1 MKGGANIIG
10 SVHALKQAHD
20 HLISFRNEHP
30 GNRRK
35 GGHARTGA
43 AGQPGTAGRCAAGRG
58 NDNGDKINP
67 PNYLDGK
74 TI

>member
-30 GNRRK
+30 GAT
-35 GGHARTGA
+35 GG
-43 AGQPGTAGRCAAGRG
+43 CAAGRG
-58 NDNGDKINP
+58 DDNGDKM
-67 PNYLDGK
+67 K
-74 TI
+74 HCCK

>member
-30 GNRRK
+30 WNERSK
-35 GGHARTGA
+35 
-43 AGQPGTAGRCAAGRG
+43 AGRKLP
-58 NDNGDKINP
+58 DQDK
-67 PNYLDGK
+67 LDS
-74 TI
+74 

>member
-1 MKGGANIIG
+1 MAVGCLG
-10 SVHALKQAHD
+10 S
-20 HLISFRNEHP
+20 P

-58 NDNGDKINP
+58 NDNGDKMKQCCKDSSKIVP
-67 PNYLDGK
+67 QMFG
-74 TI
+74 

>member
-30 GNRRK
+30 GNAFQKLYTHRVRSRLREMFNVISMKGEDQRK
-35 GGHARTGA
+35 
-43 AGQPGTAGRCAAGRG
+43 
-58 NDNGDKINP
+58 
-67 PNYLDGK
+67 
-74 TI
+74 

>member
-30 GNRRK
+30 GTK
-35 GGHARTGA
+35 GAKLA
-43 AGQPGTAGRCAAGRG
+43 AGQPGIAGRCAAGRG
-58 NDNGDKINP
+58 NDHGDKMKQCCKDSSKIVP
-67 PNYLDGK
+67 QMFG
-74 TI
+74 